1 MKDKLLLAYF
11 YVGCVLFLVTALAVI
26 YDQSGFILVTLFFG
40 SLVMVAIGGSAYADN
55 EITRMRKEIDSELAA
70 RKEEWK
76 AANDLSDEEIHRI
89 LNEQEGRQ

>member
-1 MKDKLLLAYF
+1 
-11 YVGCVLFLVTALAVI
+11 
-26 YDQSGFILVTLFFG
+26 
-40 SLVMVAIGGSAYADN
+40 
-55 EITRMRKEIDSELAA
+55 MRKEIDSELAA